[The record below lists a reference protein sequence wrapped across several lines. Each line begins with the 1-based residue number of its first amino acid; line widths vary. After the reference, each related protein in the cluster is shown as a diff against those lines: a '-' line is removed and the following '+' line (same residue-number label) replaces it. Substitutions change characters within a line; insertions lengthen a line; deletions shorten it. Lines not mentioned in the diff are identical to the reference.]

1 MSMKYFKQIL
11 IIFAFSLAGE
21 CLARWLPLPV
31 SGAIY
36 GFVLLFLALCTGLL
50 KERHIDTT
58 ADFLIAFMPVF
69 FVSPVVNLLSCYG
82 VLSKNLV
89 PLITIL
95 VVSTFCVFAVAGLVT
110 RWLRRKE
117 DRDA

>member
-1 MSMKYFKQIL
+1 MKYVKQIL

-21 CLARWLPLPV
+21 CLARWIPLPV
-31 SGAIY
+31 PGAIY

-50 KERHIDTT
+50 KEKHIDTT
-58 ADFLIAFMPVF
+58 ADFIIRLMPVF
-69 FVSPVVNLLSCYG
+69 FVSPAVNLLASYD
-82 VLSKNLV
+82 LIAQNLV
-89 PLITIL
+89 PIVTIM
-95 VVSTFCVFAVAGLVT
+95 VVSTFCVFAVSGLVT